1 MAVRTYD
8 EVYFFNFDSYE
19 DLRLYEVG
27 CQKCDPSYGYGP
39 IIRDLY
45 ILHYIYEGSGKLYMN
60 DQVYPV
66 SAEQAFI
73 IPAGTLG
80 YYEADDKTPWNYIWI
95 QFDGFKIKEMLNRCG
110 LSETNPVLSLREHA
124 PKTER
129 CLQNIL
135 TNHEDEY
142 ACHAGLERRP

>member
-95 QFDGFKIKEMLNRCG
+95 QFQGNKVEELLEKCSITQETPVFTPITNGLNIG
-110 LSETNPVLSLREHA
+110 VTLN
-124 PKTER
+124 
-129 CLQNIL
+129 NIL
-135 TNHEDEY
+135 TN
-142 ACHAGLERRP
+142 